1 MWMSGSSPKVSAP
14 AVVES
19 HLVEQ
24 QTPILVKYSFT
35 ISANSSLTSVFFKTK
50 NNAVLEA
57 WNFSDTVPAAINNTY
72 FLSIT
77 NGINVES
84 LVFNLTLKV
93 RITDYLKKKTKLL
106 INLFL
111 LQTGTE
117 NYVGSLLDMTL
128 VSINYDKQS
137 EYTVDFKKILNRV
150 PEWAYA
156 IHSVASVIAYEF

>member
-24 QTPILVKYSFT
+24 QTPNLVKYSFN

-93 RITDYLKKKTKLL
+93 RITDYLKKKTRLL

-111 LQTGTE
+111 LQTDTE